1 MKVESYPKATV
12 FWYLNGKEILP
23 SKEFGIDNLEDG
35 TSILTL
41 SEVYPDD
48 AGELMCEAH
57 NDKGV
62 VTSIVQLNITGKLLQ
77 FLIFNSIN
85 SCTKENYTYINIFF
99 NFKNNFYIYSGEWN
113 QLYCIYYL
121 LS

>member
-1 MKVESYPKATV
+1 MKVESYPRSTV
-12 FWYLNGKEILP
+12 FWYLNGKEIQP

-41 SEVYPDD
+41 SEVFPDD

-62 VTSIVQLNITGKLLQ
+62 VTTIAHLNVTGQ
-77 FLIFNSIN
+77 FFRFHSFFIFLHF
-85 SCTKENYTYINIFF
+85 FF
-99 NFKNNFYIYSGEWN
+99 NIRLFRWMESI
-113 QLYCIYYL
+113 I
-121 LS
+121 

>member
-1 MKVESYPKATV
+1 MKVESYPRSTV
-12 FWYLNGKEILP
+12 FWYLNGKEIQP

-41 SEVYPDD
+41 SEVFPDD

-62 VTSIVQLNITGKLLQ
+62 VTTIAHLNVTGQ
-77 FLIFNSIN
+77 FFRFHSV
-85 SCTKENYTYINIFF
+85 FF
-99 NFKNNFYIYSGEWN
+99 YFSSFFFLTFAYSAGWN
-113 QLYCIYYL
+113 QLFDITLINL
-121 LS
+121 LVSFDFFICSFK